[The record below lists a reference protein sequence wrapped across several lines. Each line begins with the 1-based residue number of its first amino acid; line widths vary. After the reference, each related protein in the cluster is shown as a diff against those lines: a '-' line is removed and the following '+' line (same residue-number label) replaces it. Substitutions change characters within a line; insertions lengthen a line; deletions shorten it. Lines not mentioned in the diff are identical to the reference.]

1 MAKLK
6 TKAIHT
12 GQEPDPATGA
22 VITPIYQTTT
32 FAQDAPGVHKGYEYS
47 RSGNPTR
54 KVLDEVIADMEN
66 GAYAFTFA
74 SGSAALSTLCLA
86 LLKPGDHVIVGDDV
100 YGGTYR
106 FLDKVLTKFNVTM
119 DFIDMSD
126 LSHVEAVIKDET
138 KMLFLESPT
147 NPMLK
152 MTDLEAV
159 IGLANKHNITTA
171 VDNTFATPYLQ
182 QPLSFGA
189 DIVMHSTTKY
199 IGGHSDVVGGALV
212 LRDETY
218 KDVIAFHQNSIGATP
233 DPFATWLTLRGLKT
247 LGVRMD
253 AHCRNAQDLAEFLE
267 AHTNVED
274 VIYPGLESHPQ
285 HDLAKKQMNAFGGMI
300 SLRIRGGLEETNA
313 FFKKLKYFTLAESLG
328 GIESLIEIPAV
339 MTHASIEPEIRAEL
353 GITDN
358 LVRISVGIEDVED
371 LKADLANALDYEPSQ
386 TVAA

>member
-126 LSHVEAVIKDET
+126 LSHVESVIKDET

-253 AHCRNAQDLAEFLE
+253 AHCRNAQELAEFLE
-267 AHTNVED
+267 AHPNVED

-285 HDLAKKQMNAFGGMI
+285 HELAKKQMNAFGGMI
-300 SLRIRGGLEETNA
+300 SLRIRGGLEETNV

-371 LKADLANALDYEPSQ
+371 LKADLAHALDYEPSQ
-386 TVAA
+386 TEAA

>member
-300 SLRIRGGLEETNA
+300 SLRICGGLEETNA